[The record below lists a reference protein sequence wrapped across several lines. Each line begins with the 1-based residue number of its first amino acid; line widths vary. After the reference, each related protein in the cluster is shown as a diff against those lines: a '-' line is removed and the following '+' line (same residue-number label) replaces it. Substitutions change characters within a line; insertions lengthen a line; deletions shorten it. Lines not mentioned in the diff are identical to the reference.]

1 MDQSADF
8 RSGKGHRDE
17 NFPVASRLV
26 SAKHRPVIMAFY
38 DFARAADDVADHPT
52 LPAEK
57 KLLQLDVMSASLT
70 GASSED
76 ALSVRLREQLVER
89 RLPAIHALDLLT
101 AFRQDC
107 TKQRYASWDELI
119 GYCTYSAMPV
129 GRFVLDVHGEGR
141 STWASSDVLCTVLQ
155 IVNHLQDCGK
165 DYRALNRVYLPDDC
179 LRANGAKVEALSD
192 PKAAPQL
199 LAAIHQLTQQTEDY
213 FNTLPPLADEV
224 RDTRLACEVSAITAL
239 ARRIIALLKVSDPL
253 ADKVHLPR
261 ASLVATMIGA
271 TGKTLLRRIMPRGNP
286 QRRPQD
292 LRS

>member
-1 MDQSADF
+1 M
-8 RSGKGHRDE
+8 G
-17 NFPVASRLV
+17 
-26 SAKHRPVIMAFY
+26 
-38 DFARAADDVADHPT
+38 
-52 LPAEK
+52 
-57 KLLQLDVMSASLT
+57 ASLT

-76 ALSVRLREQLVER
+76 ALSIKLREKLAER
-89 RLPAIHALDLLT
+89 KLSPVHALDLLT

-129 GRFVLDVHGEGR
+129 GRFVLDVHGEDR

-165 DYRALNRVYLPDDC
+165 DYHALNRVYLPEDC
-179 LRANGAKVEALSD
+179 LHANGTTVDALSA
-192 PKAAPQL
+192 PKASPAL
-199 LAAIHQLTQQTEDY
+199 LAAIHQLTQQTESY
-213 FNTLPPLADEV
+213 FNTQPPLADEI
-224 RDTRLACEVSAITAL
+224 RDTRLACEVATITAL

-253 ADKVHLPR
+253 ADKVHLPH
-261 ASLVATMIGA
+261 ASLVATMLCA

-292 LRS
+292 LRP